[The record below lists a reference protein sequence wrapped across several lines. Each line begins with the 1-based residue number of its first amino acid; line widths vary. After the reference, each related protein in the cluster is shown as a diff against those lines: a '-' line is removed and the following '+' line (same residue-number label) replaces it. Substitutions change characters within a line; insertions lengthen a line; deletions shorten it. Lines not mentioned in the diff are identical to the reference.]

1 MRREDETRGWRFPG
15 KTGSDVCLG
24 RVGGRPHNLVERP
37 QINNTQGRAGT
48 GVSECSELD
57 QRAIVHWRFECGRF
71 AEGRGVCDTCYVG
84 KWLGGATPVS
94 DDGQSVKCYM
104 ARRV

>member
-37 QINNTQGRAGT
+37 QINN
-48 GVSECSELD
+48 
-57 QRAIVHWRFECGRF
+57 
-71 AEGRGVCDTCYVG
+71 YVMD
-84 KWLGGATPVS
+84 K
-94 DDGQSVKCYM
+94 
-104 ARRV
+104 